1 MRDRKFTTVL
11 ARDVQEGPPHDK
23 APDCRDSPL
32 IRAADRVASMRTTG
46 PTLAAP
52 GPSELDGLVEA
63 IGDAVVVSDPDGA
76 ITVWNPAAERIFGFT
91 AAEALGQSLDLITP
105 ERHRRRHWDGYAK
118 TMRTG
123 VTRYGAETLRV
134 PALHKDGHQLS
145 IAFTVGMVRDAS
157 DHVTGIVA
165 VIRDET
171 DRWAEEKRLRQRVA
185 ELEASSD
192 ANRRAP

>member
-1 MRDRKFTTVL
+1 MTAAMARATVEPQTDL
-11 ARDVQEGPPHDK
+11 A
-23 APDCRDSPL
+23 
-32 IRAADRVASMRTTG
+32 
-46 PTLAAP
+46 
-52 GPSELDGLVEA
+52 GLVEA
-63 IGDAVVVSDPDGA
+63 MGDAVVVSDPDGA

-91 AAEALGQSLDLITP
+91 AREALGQTLDLITP

-134 PALHKDGHQLS
+134 PALHKNGSQLS

-157 DHVTGIVA
+157 DRVTGIVA

-171 DRWAEEKRLRQRVA
+171 ERWAEEKRLRQRVT
-185 ELEASSD
+185 ELEASSEPS
-192 ANRRAP
+192 RRAS

>member
-1 MRDRKFTTVL
+1 MRDRNFTAVS
-11 ARDVQEGPPHDK
+11 ARDVQEGSPHDK
-23 APDCRDSPL
+23 APDCRDPPL
-32 IRAADRVASMRTTG
+32 IRAADRVAPMTATG

-52 GPSELDGLVEA
+52 GSLEIHGLAEA

-91 AAEALGQSLDLITP
+91 AAEALGRTLDLITP

-123 VTRYGAETLRV
+123 VTKYGAETLRV
-134 PALHKDGHQLS
+134 PALHKDGRQLS

-157 DHVTGIVA
+157 DRVTGIVA

-171 DRWAEEKRLRQRVA
+171 ERWAEEKRLRQRVA